1 MYETQPTVI
10 SFARDLRDDLHANG
24 FAAIDRT
31 TFEKANQQGLR
42 VVVDL
47 EPREPTETTRVT
59 LKAPDRKAPIA
70 IASPGTHAEVATLVK
85 WMDALLKDYLYVRP
99 GSYPTDARHP
109 VLMNVHHTEM
119 VIFCVSD
126 EAGYGFYPQGLNT
139 QSTEIDLMCVLV
151 GTRRFYLIEDA
162 MAVIEEAR
170 KQTVSMEM
178 HLPKSASHN
187 ILEEVRA
194 R

>member
-10 SFARDLRDDLHANG
+10 SFARDLRDDLHASG
-24 FAAIDRT
+24 FTAIDHT

-47 EPREPTETTRVT
+47 DPREPTETTRVT
-59 LKAPDRKAPIA
+59 LKGPDRKAPLA
-70 IASPGTHAEVATLVK
+70 IASPGTHAEAATLVK
-85 WMDALLKDYLYVRP
+85 WMDALLKDYLYVGP
-99 GSYPTDARHP
+99 GSHPTEARHP
-109 VLMNVHHTEM
+109 LLMNVHHTEM

-151 GTRRFYLIEDA
+151 GARRFFQVQDA

-178 HLPKSASHN
+178 HLPKSATN
-187 ILEEVRA
+187 DILKEVRA